1 MTKEQLDRLLNTA
14 CEIITS
20 LEGYADDSLKKDID
34 VFFNEVNYS
43 NDIDDEIRINY
54 SADDQVQDWDVFG
67 NKKI

>member
-20 LEGYADDSLKKDID
+20 LEGYADGSLKKDID

-54 SADDQVQDWDVFG
+54 SGDDQVQDWDVFG
-67 NKKI
+67 NKKV